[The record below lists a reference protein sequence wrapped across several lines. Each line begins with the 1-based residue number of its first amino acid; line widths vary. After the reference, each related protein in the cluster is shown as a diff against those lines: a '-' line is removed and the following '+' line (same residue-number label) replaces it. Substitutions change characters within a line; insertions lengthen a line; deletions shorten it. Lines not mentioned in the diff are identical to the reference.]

1 MQLIDLVTVIC
12 GLGFFVMGLAVAVRS
27 KQSQKD
33 LARRASA
40 AFAALSASE
49 ASLKHAQQ
57 VGEMGSWDWNILTND
72 SSWSDQIY
80 RIFGL
85 AQQEFGASYPA
96 FLECVHPDDRA
107 SVEEAV
113 RKALDDEAPYSIR
126 HRIVLR
132 DGSIRFVHEQGEI
145 TRDASGRPVRMVG
158 TVQDVTEQANLET
171 SLREM
176 RRNLEDAQRLAD
188 IGSWEWN
195 VARNEMLCSKQL
207 YRIYGLEPQE
217 GPSTLETFV
226 ERAHPEDRA
235 FVEEVIA
242 QSFRDKKPFA
252 GDHRILRPDGT
263 VRTIH
268 VQVQIECNQSGKIVR
283 ALGIARDV
291 TDAKKI
297 DNALRDNQEMLSG
310 ILSMAPEA
318 TIIADRDLKI
328 MMFSRGA
335 TRTFGYEADEII
347 GSHVSRLI
355 PARFHENHG
364 RHVSQFAASGQGRRM
379 NERGELWGLRK
390 DGHEF
395 PAEASLSML
404 KTAQGPVYT
413 VILRDITDQKATR
426 ESLISATHAAQAANE
441 AKSRFIANMSHELR
455 TPLNAI
461 IGFSEVMNG
470 EIYGPLGSEKYREYA
485 SDIHKSG
492 QHLLSLINDILSISR
507 LEIGKAELKD
517 EEINLSELVKRC
529 GRWISGHALEG
540 GVELK
545 EDIEPDVPNLR
556 ADQRSMTQVLLN
568 LLSNAV
574 KFTPRGGRVTIAAK
588 VMSDGG
594 VELSVRD
601 TGIGM
606 TREKI
611 ERIGTPFLQFE
622 DGHARR
628 FEGAGLGLSIAKRLM
643 ELHGG
648 TLTVTSTVG
657 AGTTASI
664 HMPPERST
672 WQQNAPASS
681 APITANA

>member
-1 MQLIDLVTVIC
+1 MIDLVTVIL
-12 GLGFFVMGLAVAVRS
+12 GLSFFAAGIAVALLNKRS
-27 KQSQKD
+27 QEELAQK
-33 LARRASA
+33 ATA

-57 VGEMGSWDWNILTND
+57 VGNMGSWDWNILTND
-72 SSWSDQIY
+72 LAWSDQIY

-85 AQQEFGASYPA
+85 APQEFGASYPA
-96 FLECVHPDDRA
+96 FLECVHPDDR
-107 SVEEAV
+107 SRVEDAV
-113 RKALDDEAPYSIR
+113 RKALEGEAPYSIR

-132 DGSIRFVHEQGEI
+132 DGSIRFVHEQGEVS
-145 TRDASGRPVRMVG
+145 RDTSGRPVHMVG
-158 TVQDVTEQANLET
+158 TAQDVTEQVNLET
-171 SLREM
+171 SLRDM

-195 VARNEMLCSKQL
+195 LARNEMVCSKQL
-207 YRIYGLEPQE
+207 YRIYGLEPKE
-217 GPSTLETFV
+217 GPTPLETFI

-235 FVEEVIA
+235 FVDETVA
-242 QSFRDKKPFA
+242 QALRDKKPFA
-252 GDHRILRPDGT
+252 VDHRILRPDGT
-263 VRTIH
+263 ERTVH
-268 VQVQIECNQSGKIVR
+268 VQLQIECDQSGQIAR
-283 ALGIARDV
+283 TLGIARDV

-318 TIIADRDLKI
+318 TIIADKDLKI

-335 TRTFGYEADEII
+335 TRTFGYEAAEIV

-355 PARFHENHG
+355 PARFHEIHSG
-364 RHVSQFAASGQGRRM
+364 HVSRFAATGQGRRM
-379 NERGELWGLRK
+379 NERGELWGLHK

-426 ESLISATHAAQAANE
+426 ESLIAATHAAQAANE

-461 IGFSEVMNG
+461 IGFSEVMNS
-470 EIYGPLGSEKYREYA
+470 EVYGPLGSEKYREYA
-485 SDIHKSG
+485 SDILKSG

-517 EEINLSELVKRC
+517 EELNLPELVKRC
-529 GRWISGHALEG
+529 LRWVSGHAFEG
-540 GVELK
+540 GVELL
-545 EDIEPDVPNLR
+545 EEVEPNVPNLR
-556 ADQRSMTQVLLN
+556 ADSRSLTQVLLN

-574 KFTPRGGRVTIAAK
+574 KFTPRGGKVTIAAK
-588 VMSDGG
+588 LMSDGG
-594 VELSVRD
+594 IELSVKD

-622 DGHARR
+622 DGLARR

-648 TLTVTSTVG
+648 TLTVSSIVG
-657 AGTTASI
+657 SGTTATI
-664 HMPPERST
+664 RLPPERSI
-672 WQQNAPASS
+672 WPASTPRNS
-681 APITANA
+681 SSMPATA